1 MFNSR
6 TRKLGVAAV
15 SGILALTLAACGGDE
30 GATGNGGDG
39 GNGDSNGGETS
50 TITLGWLPSWTDGRS
65 MGTLVQVVA
74 EDMGYEV
81 ELEHLSE
88 AGPLYTALAQGDID
102 MYPSAWSEVTHASY
116 MEKYGDQTEDIGT
129 YYSGAVLT
137 WAVPEYSE
145 IQSIEDIPDFADE
158 LGNRI
163 VGIEPGAGHMEVSQ
177 DSVIPAYGLEDFEL
191 QTSSTAAMLT
201 ELQSA
206 IDNEE
211 EIVVTLW
218 RPFWANEPYNVRD
231 LEDPQGALGEPEG
244 LHFLGRTGF
253 SDDFPE
259 LFDDDFPDDFDDD
272 FDDDFPGLFDDDFPE
287 DFLPFFDRLLSTDF
301 RSASMRSM
309 TSPEGS
315 SPSSPSPKA
324 SSTSRDSP

>member
-6 TRKLGVAAV
+6 TRKLGVAAI
-15 SGILALTLAACGGDE
+15 SGLLALSLAACGGDE
-30 GATGNGGDG
+30 GTSGDGGDG
-39 GNGDSNGGETS
+39 SSSEAGS
-50 TITLGWLPSWTDGRS
+50 ITLGWLPSWTDGRS
-65 MGTLVQVVA
+65 MGTLVQVIA

-163 VGIEPGAGHMEVSQ
+163 VGIEPGAGHMKVSQ

-253 SDDFPE
+253 SDDFPDLAEYLAQIE
-259 LFDDDFPDDFDDD
+259 LDDAQYGSLEDKVVNDFEEGEEEEAVREWMEENPD
-272 FDDDFPGLFDDDFPE
+272 LLPE
-287 DFLPFFDRLLSTDF
+287 LPES
-301 RSASMRSM
+301 
-309 TSPEGS
+309 
-315 SPSSPSPKA
+315 
-324 SSTSRDSP
+324 